1 MSSSNIYNI
10 LSKLNAL
17 QPKAEEP
24 KAQATKPIY
33 ESVEPRGSIMSGVAK
48 LEQKLSE
55 QFAADKKALDTNPK
69 NAAWDDDA
77 GAKQRAR
84 IAREKQKIGMQRK
97 ISGQDT
103 GLPPAVQESL
113 IDDDSTDIGELLNF
127 NLFRDYQ
134 SFKDGDID
142 DPSELRV
149 WKKLFAKFGP
159 IADKLEA
166 EINAAAGSG
175 AALTPEQNQEINDN
189 WYDGSDAYDDPL
201 NELPGIYSH
210 EIKIIQNI
218 LGQSSNRNGM
228 AEEAAPVKYGVFSKG
243 GSIGSQR
250 FKDDPLKTFDSK
262 EEAIADAKRRRS
274 GLSKGERGYY
284 RMGYVVKAIKG
295 VAEGWD
301 DMIKA
306 GKERDAADRSG
317 KKSTTSGVKHHG
329 KYGTEYQGDA
339 DEEAAAKAADKGPK
353 KRGRPAKGLAKPKP
367 ATGEKK
373 GRGRPKKAADPTYSG
388 AKDLQNYIVGNLPKG
403 KQAKGKVHKI
413 DEGRMLDEAGQHL
426 DHILNRFKHEVRNFE
441 ETGDLDQDSDL
452 YHALHDYYKETGLLP
467 YDIEKGRGAVSTLTW
482 VADQLDQ
489 HLGIS
494 EEAMAPAAAPA
505 FKRGDVV
512 TWNKT
517 PGMKYTY
524 VRPVD
529 GQPGQHYITS
539 ASGSDNIAAG
549 TELVPAAAPAAAA
562 PAMAPTSA
570 FKKGDKVTANG
581 APATVTGVDAVN
593 SMAYVQYDQDQGT
606 NKTSGVSLG
615 QLKAAAPAAPAA
627 PAMEAELNELAKLAG
642 LTVEA
647 KVKPDYIDL
656 DKDGNKKEPMSQA
669 AQDAEDDDH
678 DYANRLD
685 DEQMDENIPVH
696 KHVDG
701 PFDPNST
708 SDDDEEGD
716 VCPEC
721 DGAGCP
727 ECYGDE
733 HRDRAHGH
741 AQGMQRESAIREAE
755 EMINFMR
762 NAGLDTSR
770 AESALAEAYK
780 YGDTDVEEAPEYANS
795 PDEEIQN
802 VDAITRQGNDL
813 NREKKQFA
821 GKPKAGDNP
830 MASESTDPLEAMGRR
845 LMQAYES
852 IKVVDEGMVDKVKGM
867 FGKKKDPNAVPNIFD
882 TEPYKSDTKAYL
894 KKSAKQPG
902 GPNNVKNIF
911 DK

>member
-1 MSSSNIYNI
+1 MKS
-10 LSKLNAL
+10 A
-17 QPKAEEP
+17 
-24 KAQATKPIY
+24 
-33 ESVEPRGSIMSGVAK
+33 AK
-48 LEQKLSE
+48 
-55 QFAADKKALDTNPK
+55 T
-69 NAAWDDDA
+69 
-77 GAKQRAR
+77 
-84 IAREKQKIGMQRK
+84 GM
-97 ISGQDT
+97 T
-103 GLPPAVQESL
+103 ESL
-113 IDDDSTDIGELLNF
+113 IDDDSTDIRELLNF
-127 NLFRDYQ
+127 NLFRDYE

-142 DPSELRV
+142 PASYSPEEIQE
-149 WKKLFAKFGP
+149 WEQLFAAWGP
-159 IADKLEA
+159 VADQLERQ
-166 EINAAAGSG
+166 INKAAASG

-201 NELPGIYSH
+201 RELPGIYSR
-210 EIKIIQNI
+210 EIPIIRKI
-218 LGQSSNRNGM
+218 LRQSARVKEGM
-228 AEEAAPVKYGVFSKG
+228 AEDAAPVKYGVFSKG

-262 EEAIADAKRRRS
+262 EEAIADAKRRRA

-306 GKERDAADRSG
+306 GKARDAETRSG
-317 KKSTTSGVKHHG
+317 KKSTATGVKHHG

-339 DEEAAAKAADKGPK
+339 DEEDAVAKAADKGPK

-367 ATGEKK
+367 AAGEKK

-388 AKDLQNYIVGNLPKG
+388 AKDLQNFMVGNLPKG
-403 KQAKGKVHKI
+403 KQAKGKVYKM
-413 DEGRMLDEAGQHL
+413 DESRMLDEAGQHL
-426 DHILNRFKHEVRNFE
+426 DHILNRFKYEVRNFE
-441 ETGDLDQDSDL
+441 ETGDLDRDSDL

-467 YDIEKGRGAVSTLTW
+467 YDIEKGRGTVSPLTW
-482 VADQLDQ
+482 VADQLEQ

-494 EEAMAPAAAPA
+494 EEAPAAPA

-549 TELVPAAAPAAAA
+549 TELSAAQAAA

-570 FKKGDKVTANG
+570 FNKGDRVTANG

-615 QLKAAAPAAPAA
+615 QLKAAAPA
-627 PAMEAELNELAKLAG
+627 MEAELNELAKLAG

-656 DKDGNKKEPMSQA
+656 NKDGNKKEPMSQA

-733 HRDRAHGH
+733 HRDRAHDH
-741 AQGMQRESAIREAE
+741 ARGMERESAIREAE

-830 MASESTDPLEAMGRR
+830 MASESADPLEAMGRR

>member
-17 QPKAEEP
+17 QPKAAES
-24 KAQATKPIY
+24 KDQVTKPIY
-33 ESVEPRGSIMSGVAK
+33 ESVEARGSIMSGVNR
-48 LEQKLSE
+48 LEKKLSE

-69 NAAWDDDA
+69 NAAWDADA
-77 GAKQRAR
+77 LDKQKAR
-84 IAREKQKIGMQRK
+84 LSREKKNIGMQRK

-103 GLPPAVQESL
+103 GLPPAME
-113 IDDDSTDIGELLNF
+113 D
-127 NLFRDYQ
+127 
-134 SFKDGDID
+134 
-142 DPSELRV
+142 
-149 WKKLFAKFGP
+149 
-159 IADKLEA
+159 
-166 EINAAAGSG
+166 
-175 AALTPEQNQEINDN
+175 
-189 WYDGSDAYDDPL
+189 
-201 NELPGIYSH
+201 
-210 EIKIIQNI
+210 
-218 LGQSSNRNGM
+218 
-228 AEEAAPVKYGVFSKG
+228 AAPVKYGVFSKG

-262 EEAIADAKRRRS
+262 EEAIADAKRRRA
-274 GLSKGERGYY
+274 GLSKGER
-284 RMGYVVKAIKG
+284 GYVVKAIKG
-295 VAEGWD
+295 VAEGEQGMSRAAKGHEKYGKEGMQALAKAGREGKDLDKVRNQYDKYDEDVTEGWD

-306 GKERDAADRSG
+306 GKARDAETRSG
-317 KKSTTSGVKHHG
+317 KKSTATGVKHHG

-339 DEEAAAKAADKGPK
+339 DEEDAVAKAADKGPK

-367 ATGEKK
+367 AAGEKK

-388 AKDLQNYIVGNLPKG
+388 AKDLQNYVVGNLPKG
-403 KQAKGKVHKI
+403 KQAKGKVYKM
-413 DEGRMLDEAGQHL
+413 DESRMLDEAGQHL
-426 DHILNRFKHEVRNFE
+426 DHILNRFKYEVRNFE

-467 YDIEKGRGAVSTLTW
+467 YDIEKGRGAVSPLTW
-482 VADQLDQ
+482 VADQLEQ
-489 HLGIS
+489 HLGVS
-494 EEAMAPAAAPA
+494 EGSAPMPAA
-505 FKRGDVV
+505 
-512 TWNKT
+512 
-517 PGMKYTY
+517 
-524 VRPVD
+524 
-529 GQPGQHYITS
+529 GQPLPGLGQGASHIDATQAAQFKPGSNVLIGGRMPAVVKSVSGTTATVYDPANPAAPFNIETS
-539 ASGSDNIAAG
+539 K
-549 TELVPAAAPAAAA
+549 LQAAPAAV
-562 PAMAPTSA
+562 P
-570 FKKGDKVTANG
+570 D
-581 APATVTGVDAVN
+581 
-593 SMAYVQYDQDQGT
+593 
-606 NKTSGVSLG
+606 
-615 QLKAAAPAAPAA
+615 A
-627 PAMEAELNELAKLAG
+627 PAMESELNELAKLAG

-685 DEQMDENIPVH
+685 DEQMDDEQMDENIPVH

-733 HRDRAHGH
+733 HRDRAHDH
-741 AQGMQRESAIREAE
+741 ARGMERESAIREAQ

-802 VDAITRQGNDL
+802 VDAITRQGDDL

-830 MASESTDPLEAMGRR
+830 MASESADPLDAMGRR

>member
-10 LSKLNAL
+10 LNKLNAL
-17 QPKAEEP
+17 QPKAAEP
-24 KAQATKPIY
+24 KDQVTKPIY
-33 ESVEPRGSIMSGVAK
+33 ESVEARGSIMSGVNR
-48 LEQKLSE
+48 LEKKLSE
-55 QFAADKKALDTNPK
+55 QFAADKKVLDTNPK

-77 GAKQRAR
+77 LAKHKAR
-84 IAREKQKIGMQRK
+84 LKRQTKDIGMQRK
-97 ISGQDT
+97 VSGQDT
-103 GLPPAVQESL
+103 GLPPAME
-113 IDDDSTDIGELLNF
+113 D
-127 NLFRDYQ
+127 
-134 SFKDGDID
+134 
-142 DPSELRV
+142 
-149 WKKLFAKFGP
+149 
-159 IADKLEA
+159 
-166 EINAAAGSG
+166 
-175 AALTPEQNQEINDN
+175 
-189 WYDGSDAYDDPL
+189 
-201 NELPGIYSH
+201 
-210 EIKIIQNI
+210 
-218 LGQSSNRNGM
+218 
-228 AEEAAPVKYGVFSKG
+228 AAPVKYGVFRKG
-243 GSIGSQR
+243 GSIGGDNT
-250 FKDDPLKTFDSK
+250 KPVKTFDSK
-262 EEAIADAKRRRS
+262 EEAMAFAKERRA

-306 GKERDAADRSG
+306 GKARDAETRSG
-317 KKSTTSGVKHHG
+317 KKSTATGVKHHG

-339 DEEAAAKAADKGPK
+339 DEEDAVAKAADKGPK

-367 ATGEKK
+367 AAGEKK

-388 AKDLQNYIVGNLPKG
+388 AKDLQNYVVGNLPKG
-403 KQAKGKVHKI
+403 KQAKGKVYKM
-413 DEGRMLDEAGQHL
+413 DESRMLDEAGQHL

-441 ETGDLDQDSDL
+441 ETGDLDRDSDL

-467 YDIEKGRGAVSTLTW
+467 YDIEKGRGTVSPLTW
-482 VADQLDQ
+482 VADQLEQ
-489 HLGIS
+489 HLGVS
-494 EEAMAPAAAPA
+494 EEAPAAPA

-549 TELVPAAAPAAAA
+549 TELSAAQAAA

-570 FKKGDKVTANG
+570 FNKGDRVTANG

-615 QLKAAAPAAPAA
+615 QLKAAAPA
-627 PAMEAELNELAKLAG
+627 MEAELNELAKLAG

-656 DKDGNKKEPMSQA
+656 NKDGNKKEPMSQA

-708 SDDDEEGD
+708 SDDDEGET
-716 VCPEC
+716 CPEC

-733 HRDRAHGH
+733 HRDRAHDR
-741 AQGMQRESAIREAE
+741 ARGMERESAIREAE

-830 MASESTDPLEAMGRR
+830 MASESADPLEAMGRR